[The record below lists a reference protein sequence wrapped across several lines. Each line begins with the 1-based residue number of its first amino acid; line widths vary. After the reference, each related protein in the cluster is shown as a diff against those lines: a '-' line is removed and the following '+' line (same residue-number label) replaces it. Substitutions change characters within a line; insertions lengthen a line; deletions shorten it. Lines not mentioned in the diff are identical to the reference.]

1 MVKLLEPLCVDA
13 LTLKD
18 PIENFVVNHLS
29 LVREDEKCALV
40 LKRKDNLVVL
50 VSNLV
55 ILVLKDIYFLQL
67 HVLSSHQELIPVLVK
82 PKLPNQMLVL

>member
-1 MVKLLEPLCVDA
+1 VVKLLEPLCVDA

-40 LKRKDNLVVL
+40 LERKDNLVVL

-55 ILVLKDIYFLQL
+55 ILVLKDIYLLQL
-67 HVLSSHQELIPVLVK
+67 HVLCSHQELVPVLVK